1 LEPDVLIDAFVRKI
15 NRSPRRRIREEDV
28 PHRLRKGG
36 AEFGLYYN
44 WTIQRF
50 DHINW
55 IEPLEAHLP
64 ARLPPSYRSLVT
76 RYIFPAFEVPP
87 LVLLANTGQT
97 LYHEMSMEMAHDK
110 ALSDVLLK
118 SGFAQFARLY
128 SGDSDPVCFDFRQQ
142 SAQGECPIVRI
153 SYPLLL
159 SIARAQIVEE
169 IAPSFYEFIDRFL
182 RETPTARRPRPRSRE
197 QNPR

>member
-1 LEPDVLIDAFVRKI
+1 MEPDALIDDFVRKI

-28 PHRLRKGG
+28 PQRLREGG
-36 AEFGLYYN
+36 AEFGLYYD
-44 WTIQRF
+44 WTIQSF
-50 DHINW
+50 DPINW
-55 IEPLEAHLP
+55 IEPLETRLP

-118 SGFAQFARLY
+118 SGFAQFARLS
-128 SGDSDPVCFDFRQQ
+128 SGDSDPVCFDFRQR
-142 SAQGECPIVRI
+142 SAEGECPIVRI
-153 SYPLLL
+153 SHSLLL
-159 SIARAQIVEE
+159 CIAQAQIVEE
-169 IAPSFYEFIDRFL
+169 IALSFHEFVNRFL
-182 RETPTARRPRPRSRE
+182 KEDPTERPPQAHSTGKTP
-197 QNPR
+197 Q